1 MLSGVRQVCQR
12 GGGIEASVGRK
23 SATRDDRKVTI
34 HDIAREAGVSVA
46 TVSRTFSHP
55 DRVREQTREKILA
68 VCGKHHFVADAMARS
83 LARRRSGF
91 LAVIIPSLYNSI
103 YAASTQAIQ
112 NAAEAAGYT
121 VLIGVSEFS
130 KAREAQLIR
139 QFVERR
145 VEGLILTGADRDPDA
160 QKLILRNQVP
170 SVITWLIPPRAILP
184 WVSFDNFAAAAA
196 VVDHLSAL
204 GHRRI
209 ALVCGRTDVNDRAL
223 ARRRGFENRMR
234 ELGLPVSDADI
245 RECEFDF
252 TEGRKAVR
260 GFLDRDAP
268 PTAIFCANDIVAVGA
283 LYECQRLG
291 KRVPE
296 DISIIGFDDLP
307 LTQYVF
313 PQLTSVRVPATE
325 MGAQAVE
332 LLMGLIAEERV
343 RSRTLS
349 TEIVQRGTAGPP
361 PG

>member
-1 MLSGVRQVCQR
+1 MSRRLPP
-12 GGGIEASVGRK
+12 AS
-23 SATRDDRKVTI
+23 DRKVTI

-55 DRVREQTREKILA
+55 ERVRDATRQQILA
-68 VCGKHHFVADAMARS
+68 VCEKHHFVADAMARS

-112 NAAEAAGYT
+112 TAAEAAGYT

-145 VEGLILTGADRDPDA
+145 VEGLILTGADRDRDA
-160 QKLILRNQVP
+160 QALILRNQVP
-170 SVITWLIPPRAILP
+170 SIITWLVPQRGAIP
-184 WVSFDNFAAAAA
+184 WVSFDNFSAAAA
-196 VVDHLSAL
+196 VVDHLAAL

-209 ALVCGRTDVNDRAL
+209 ALVCGRTDLNDRAL
-223 ARRRGFENRMR
+223 ARRRGFEARMM
-234 ELGLPVSDADI
+234 ELRLPFGPADI
-245 RECEFDF
+245 QECEFDF
-252 TEGRKAVR
+252 TEGRKAMR
-260 GFLDRDAP
+260 RFLDRKDP
-268 PTAIFCANDIVAVGA
+268 PTAVFCANDIVAVGA

-296 DISIIGFDDLP
+296 DVSIVGFDDLP
-307 LTQYVF
+307 LAQYVF
-313 PQLTSVRVPATE
+313 PQLTSVRVPAAE

-332 LLMGLIAEERV
+332 LLLSLIGGHRP
-343 RSRTLS
+343 RSRTLH
-349 TEIVQRGTAGPP
+349 TEIVMRSTSAPPAGA
-361 PG
+361 

>member
-1 MLSGVRQVCQR
+1 MSKKSPAA
-12 GGGIEASVGRK
+12 IE
-23 SATRDDRKVTI
+23 RKVTI

-55 DRVREQTREKILA
+55 DRVREATREQILSI
-68 VCGKHHFVADAMARS
+68 CEKHHFVADAMARS

-145 VEGLILTGADRDPDA
+145 VEGLILTGADRDRDA
-160 QKLILRNQVP
+160 QQLILRNQVP
-170 SVITWLIPPRAILP
+170 SVITWLIPPRSALP
-184 WVSFDNFAAAAA
+184 WVSFDNYAAAAA
-196 VVDHLSAL
+196 VVDHLAGL

-223 ARRRGFENRMR
+223 ARRRGFEARMR
-234 ELGLPVSDADI
+234 ALHLSFGPADI

-252 TEGRKAVR
+252 TEGRKAMR
-260 GFLDRDAP
+260 GFLDRGDP
-268 PTAIFCANDIVAVGA
+268 PTAVFCANDIVAVGA

-291 KRVPE
+291 KRVPD
-296 DISIIGFDDLP
+296 DISIVGFDDLP
-307 LTQYVF
+307 LAQYVF
-313 PQLTSVRVPATE
+313 PQLTSVRVPAAE

-332 LLMGLIAEERV
+332 LLLGLIAGNRA
-343 RSRTLS
+343 RSRTLR
-349 TEIVQRGTAGPP
+349 TEIVVRGTSAPP
-361 PG
+361 PGA

>member
-1 MLSGVRQVCQR
+1 MAAKSRTNSTPR
-12 GGGIEASVGRK
+12 GE
-23 SATRDDRKVTI
+23 RKVTI

-55 DRVREQTREKILA
+55 ERVRERTREQILA
-68 VCGKHHFVADAMARS
+68 ICGKHHFIADAMARS

-112 NAAEAAGYT
+112 SAAEAAGYT

-139 QFVERR
+139 QFIERR
-145 VEGLILTGADRDPDA
+145 VEGLILTGADRDGDA
-160 QKLILRNQVP
+160 QNLILRNAVP
-170 SVITWLIPPRAILP
+170 SIITWLVPQRSALP
-184 WVSFDNFAAAAA
+184 WVSFDNFAASAA
-196 VVDHLSAL
+196 VVDHLFAL

-223 ARRRGFENRMR
+223 SRRRGFEARMNA
-234 ELGLPVSDADI
+234 LGIPAGAADI

-260 GFLDRDAP
+260 AFLDSDAP

-291 KRVPE
+291 RRVPD
-296 DISIIGFDDLP
+296 DISIVGFDDLP

-313 PQLTSVRVPATE
+313 PQLTSVRVPAAE
-325 MGAQAVE
+325 MGDLAVQ
-332 LLMGLIAEERV
+332 LLLDLIGGRRV
-343 RSRTLS
+343 RSRTLP
-349 TEIVQRGTAGPP
+349 TKIVVRGTTAPP
-361 PG
+361 L